1 MKSFKYLFIILVI
14 FFKTGNVLS
23 VENLFTVNNIEVQ
36 NQKNADFEN
45 LADQAIKKAFL
56 QLIDRILLEKDKNK
70 LKSLKTSQ
78 VKDLVSYYQIKKD
91 GDIEKNIKTFNI
103 FFDKYKFHD
112 LFYENGIS
120 YSDTSKNELF
130 LLPVLKKNNQ
140 YFVYNKNFFYENWI
154 EISQNELIE
163 FILPLENIETLQKI
177 NSNKNDLL
185 GLDLT
190 EIFQEFTNK
199 NFAFIF
205 VDDDDPNEQKIFM
218 KLNIVGK
225 KISKSLSIKKTN
237 SDRELYYKD
246 TIKVINKEL
255 ENFFKSQNLIDI
267 RTPSFINAKFKLTK
281 NNNLMELN
289 KRLKKIDLVQNI
301 YIQQFN
307 KNYINL
313 RIKYLGKIDKII
325 ALLKNQNI
333 FLEFENEE
341 WNLKIV

>member
-177 NSNKNDLL
+177 NSNKNDLS

-225 KISKSLSIKKTN
+225 KLVKVFQLKKLIQTKS
-237 SDRELYYKD
+237 Y
-246 TIKVINKEL
+246 TIKTRSK
-255 ENFFKSQNLIDI
+255 
-267 RTPSFINAKFKLTK
+267 
-281 NNNLMELN
+281 
-289 KRLKKIDLVQNI
+289 
-301 YIQQFN
+301 
-307 KNYINL
+307 
-313 RIKYLGKIDKII
+313 
-325 ALLKNQNI
+325 
-333 FLEFENEE
+333 
-341 WNLKIV
+341 